1 MVQCSFPG
9 RSVSGAQYRS
19 SALFSATA
27 NRTEGFHARVR
38 LRKSGPAA
46 PHALTLA
53 PRATLNYHHP
63 PIAAGQKPWTISH
76 DEAARVHRAVW
87 RNVGC
92 VANASE
98 RAAAGDAGNR
108 VSLMP
113 HRRIC
118 SQQVDKEP
126 AAVGLTQNFEDTP
139 PHCEGYLMR
148 HLT

>member
-1 MVQCSFPG
+1 MPA
-9 RSVSGAQYRS
+9 SGSANPAQQR
-19 SALFSATA
+19 
-27 NRTEGFHARVR
+27 RTPSRW
-38 LRKSGPAA
+38 LRAQP
-46 PHALTLA
+46 
-53 PRATLNYHHP
+53 YHHP

>member
-1 MVQCSFPG
+1 VLVPRAVRERGPIPLIRTLRRLPLTAPKVFMPA
-9 RSVSGAQYRS
+9 SG
-19 SALFSATA
+19 TA
-27 NRTEGFHARVR
+27 N
-38 LRKSGPAA
+38 PAQ
-46 PHALTLA
+46 
-53 PRATLNYHHP
+53 
-63 PIAAGQKPWTISH
+63 AGQKPWTISH

-87 RNVGC
+87 RSVGC
-92 VANASE
+92 VANARE

-139 PHCEGYLMR
+139 PHCEGCLMR